1 MCPLTCVVVPHLEHT
16 LMRAGATLPKS
27 IRTSSRQPSFTKRFP
42 GCRGKHHTLR
52 LPSSQPLPAPPSPS
66 QPLPAPP
73 SPSQPLP
80 VPPSRHTLMSLC
92 DSGPGSWQQWRAWR
106 PSQADRNMLS
116 TTGSGMGA
124 CFCEAAAIMSSRVP
138 SCGRRS
144 MGARTPLTP
153 HYGSSPGSRGRPGTP

>member
-1 MCPLTCVVVPHLEHT
+1 MASCLREGGVQHVCPLTCVVVPHLEHT

-52 LPSSQPLPAPPSPS
+52 LPS
-66 QPLPAPP
+66 
-73 SPSQPLP
+73 SQPLP

-144 MGARTPLTP
+144 MGACTPLTP
-153 HYGSSPGSRGRPGTP
+153 HYGSSPGSRGRPGRP